1 MSDIILIGSRAL
13 QLRAPQILNRKCVD
27 FDFICTMDEYD
38 EWMKDNSHKL
48 NPTKIYP
55 IMDGKKMIVEGSTN
69 CEFEIIKPG
78 SSAEMIRD
86 IVKNDPATIH
96 TTFGMIPSFDML
108 FTIKASHKYLK
119 NSPHFW
125 KTLSDYHRMKHV
137 GAKIRPEYEEMF
149 KLREK
154 ETYNYAHPKLN
165 TDKKSFFADD
175 NISYVFDHDSIHQA
189 VKLQD
194 QPAYTYYI
202 KDGEQVQ
209 CSKKKFFEADEA
221 IRLAGVMEEAA
232 TLAVERSLVPFPGVM
247 TPGKAWHFALMKVCS
262 SITSGWFREYA
273 YENAFVVMD
282 LYPSYKY
289 WERFQIG
296 LNNGTVKPFTGS
308 NY

>member
-1 MSDIILIGSRAL
+1 MSNIVLIGSRAL
-13 QLRAPQILNRKCVD
+13 QLRAPHILNRKCVD

-38 EWMKDNSHKL
+38 EWMKNNSHKL

-86 IVKNDPATIH
+86 IVKNDPTTIN
-96 TTFGMIPSFDML
+96 TSFGMVPSFDML

-175 NISYVFDHDSIHQA
+175 NVPYIYNHDDIHES
-189 VKLQD
+189 VKHLD
-194 QPAYTYYI
+194 KPAYMFYM
-202 KDGEQVQ
+202 KEGSEVFSD
-209 CSKKKFFEADEA
+209 KKKFFECSKE
-221 IRLAGVMEEAA
+221 IQLYGVIEEAC
-232 TLAVERSLVPFPGVM
+232 TLAIERSLVPNPGVW
-247 TPGKAWHFALMKVCS
+247 TPNFAWGFALSKVCT
-262 SITSGWFREYA
+262 SITSGFFREFA
-273 YENAFVVMD
+273 YDNAFNVIKM
-282 LYPSYKY
+282 YPENY
-289 WERFQIG
+289 WINFQKDIESG
-296 LNNGTVKPFTGS
+296 KIRAIK
-308 NY
+308 